1 MTKVNYSA
9 RTFIRRRRKYFK
21 TILGLMFMAI
31 FLFPLYWML
40 NVSLQPRGVAINSPI
55 FPIHPDFSGYKI
67 AFLGQGIHLR
77 NSLINS
83 SFAVLVI
90 LLISTPAA
98 FAISKLKIRGANVY
112 LLLILVSQMIPGIV
126 IANSLYSLYVKIHL
140 LNTFPG
146 IILAVST
153 VGVPFSILLMT
164 GFMRNISRDIM
175 EAAEMDGATPFRM
188 YRSIIVPMSR
198 NVIITSA
205 VFTFLF
211 AWGDFVYSVTLISKQ
226 SMTPVTVS
234 LYTYIG
240 TDNRSW
246 GPILATAVLSSLPAI
261 VLLISSQK
269 YIRAGVTA
277 GSVK

>member
-1 MTKVNYSA
+1 V
-9 RTFIRRRRKYFK
+9 
-21 TILGLMFMAI
+21 
-31 FLFPLYWML
+31 
-40 NVSLQPRGVAINSPI
+40 
-55 FPIHPDFSGYKI
+55 
-67 AFLGQGIHLR
+67 
-77 NSLINS
+77 LIT
-83 SFAVLVI
+83 
-90 LLISTPAA
+90 LLIATPAT
-98 FAISKLKIRGANVY
+98 FALSKLKIRGANVY

-153 VGVPFSILLMT
+153 MGIPFSILLMS

-175 EAAEMDGATPFRM
+175 EAAEMDGAKPFRM
-188 YRSIIVPMSR
+188 FRSIIVPMSR

-226 SMTPVTVS
+226 SMQPVTVS
-234 LYTYIG
+234 LYDYIG
-240 TDNRSW
+240 ADTVSW
-246 GPILATAVLSSLPAI
+246 SPILATAVLSSLPAI

-269 YIRAGVTA
+269 YIKAGVTA